1 MIILIHQQP
10 NHNKCVCVAV
20 GLGERKHTCA
30 CFNWQESNFPPHFC
44 IMRHWFACNV
54 HVGKLS
60 DVLVRSQKVGL
71 LWLLCQYFHLKVSF
85 AVSHNLCRL
94 IFTAVNLSS
103 VPTYT
108 TTFPVQIWCESYLT
122 AAARDCEGGI
132 AVHTFSRAVSRVFFM
147 HSRSSF
153 ELMGAVRQALPRI
166 MTCKWVEIVNS
177 ISNERRQR
185 DMMRWVKSFVTT
197 AGCSLIPRGN
207 YGWIAL

>member
-1 MIILIHQQP
+1 M
-10 NHNKCVCVAV
+10 

-30 CFNWQESNFPPHFC
+30 CFNRQESIFPPHFC
-44 IMRHWFACNV
+44 IMYHWFACNE

-60 DVLVRSQKVGL
+60 NVLVRSQKVGL
-71 LWLLCQYFHLKVSF
+71 LWLLCQYLHLKLSF
-85 AVSHNLCRL
+85 VISHYLCGL
-94 IFTAVNLSS
+94 IFTAAILSS

-132 AVHTFSRAVSRVFFM
+132 AVHTFSRSVSRVFFM
-147 HSRSSF
+147 HSRSSL

-177 ISNERRQR
+177 ISNGRRQR
-185 DMMRWVKSFVTT
+185 HDEMS
-197 AGCSLIPRGN
+197 
-207 YGWIAL
+207 

>member
-1 MIILIHQQP
+1 MILIHQQP

-30 CFNWQESNFPPHFC
+30 CFNWQESIFPLHFC
-44 IMRHWFACNV
+44 IMYHWCTCNV

-60 DVLVRSQKVGL
+60 NVLVRSQKVGL
-71 LWLLCQYFHLKVSF
+71 LWLLRQYLHLKLSF
-85 AVSHNLCRL
+85 VISHYLCGL
-94 IFTAVNLSS
+94 IFTAANLSS
-103 VPTYT
+103 TYT

-132 AVHTFSRAVSRVFFM
+132 AAHTFSRSVSRVFFM
-147 HSRSSF
+147 HSRSSLQ
-153 ELMGAVRQALPRI
+153 LMGAVRQALSRI

-197 AGCSLIPRGN
+197 EWCSLIPRGN
-207 YGWIAL
+207 YEWNAL